1 MCGGAWC
8 LGELCVP
15 EDGSVCPVGGG
26 FCVLGILC
34 PGADVYLW
42 VPLGRGGSVSLW
54 GGSLSEGMEG
64 RGWEGLYIHIQSTLE
79 QRRD

>member
-1 MCGGAWC
+1 MWGGAWC

-15 EDGSVCPVGGG
+15 EDGSVCPAGWG
-26 FCVLGILC
+26 VLC
-34 PGADVYLW
+34 
-42 VPLGRGGSVSLW
+42 LGDSVSW
-54 GGSLSEGMEG
+54 GSCVSVGTSGPWGVCVPVGGSLSEGMEG